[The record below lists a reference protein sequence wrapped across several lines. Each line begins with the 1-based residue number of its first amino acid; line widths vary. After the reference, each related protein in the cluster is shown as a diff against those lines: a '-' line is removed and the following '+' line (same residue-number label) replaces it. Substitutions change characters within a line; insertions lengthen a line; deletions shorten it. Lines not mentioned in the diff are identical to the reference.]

1 MKISM
6 TSNVLPLHF
15 APSQASSSQNSFKWW
30 QLFAILWSWFLEMKL
45 IWVIFKKINTER
57 QEKKIQI
64 LLFVENYTSVL
75 LILPPSHLY
84 QETLISLVNT
94 NFSCFKMKLPA
105 REAVTSFA
113 KTSLLNE
120 IQISFRCNC
129 MATWRMENKENS
141 PRAKIVATPQIP
153 ATFIQA
159 EKNED
164 FVNTLIACS
173 MVSIKCPGLNF
184 PKKILLDDLV

>member
-1 MKISM
+1 MKCLCIILNIEQILNFP
-6 TSNVLPLHF
+6 TQAFVLVFVRKKAEFLIAKH
-15 APSQASSSQNSFKWW
+15 W
-30 QLFAILWSWFLEMKL
+30 LSWLPVTQKL
-45 IWVIFKKINTER
+45 RRTVLKKINTEW

-84 QETLISLVNT
+84 QETLISLVST
-94 NFSCFKMKLPA
+94 NFHELFNKWEGFFHVSTRKLPA

-141 PRAKIVATPQIP
+141 PKAKIVAIPQIP

-159 EKNED
+159 ENKIK
-164 FVNTLIACS
+164 FLLIH
-173 MVSIKCPGLNF
+173 
-184 PKKILLDDLV
+184 